1 MKKKKK
7 AIIFLSLF
15 SIFSLILSSFFAL
28 SASAAP
34 TPPDTDNCAAVC
46 LYDKTHGK
54 TVVMENGDKL
64 LNTSTSAK
72 VMLGLLACEILAD
85 RLDDTVVLNERML
98 SGSSGYSMGLKSGEK
113 IKTIDLLY
121 GAVCGSYNDAAYAVA
136 SLCAENSAS
145 FVDMMNEKAAALG
158 ASSTCYTNPL
168 GYPDNDAMVSTLSD
182 TLKIAIAASENELYM
197 QICSAKSYTVSA
209 TNFNSERTIYNRNRL
224 LYTPS
229 NADFAYFNPACLGMN
244 AGNSGDAGGWSVIT
258 LAQDDGAD
266 YICIILGGR
275 ESDKGEIFAYKAA
288 NTLIDW
294 ACETYN
300 TFNLFKPGDVLGKV
314 SVSMTS
320 LGDEEVDFI
329 AADALDVYIPNGSW
343 DEIEVR
349 VEYVSNKIEAPIKKG
364 DKIGVATAYQN
375 GEMIGSCDLLLSK
388 DCEANLFMKT
398 VDAIG
403 RYTKSR
409 AFIASAA
416 FVAVVL
422 PIAIIISK
430 RRRWR

>member
-168 GYPDNDAMVSTLSD
+168 G
-182 TLKIAIAASENELYM
+182 
-197 QICSAKSYTVSA
+197 
-209 TNFNSERTIYNRNRL
+209 
-224 LYTPS
+224 
-229 NADFAYFNPACLGMN
+229 
-244 AGNSGDAGGWSVIT
+244 
-258 LAQDDGAD
+258 
-266 YICIILGGR
+266 
-275 ESDKGEIFAYKAA
+275 
-288 NTLIDW
+288 
-294 ACETYN
+294 
-300 TFNLFKPGDVLGKV
+300 
-314 SVSMTS
+314 
-320 LGDEEVDFI
+320 
-329 AADALDVYIPNGSW
+329 
-343 DEIEVR
+343 
-349 VEYVSNKIEAPIKKG
+349 
-364 DKIGVATAYQN
+364 
-375 GEMIGSCDLLLSK
+375 
-388 DCEANLFMKT
+388 
-398 VDAIG
+398 
-403 RYTKSR
+403 
-409 AFIASAA
+409 
-416 FVAVVL
+416 
-422 PIAIIISK
+422 
-430 RRRWR
+430 